1 MRQIIEAL
9 PEKSRV
15 KREYQSSPTKHTIR
29 SRLERVTED
38 LKDLNKFYNIKLSST
53 RQFKLKTYYKEEL
66 DLLKNLE
73 VSFDSYSQDEKIDYL
88 LLKNHLQ
95 RCVDNLN
102 LEGAKNEEPMAL
114 LYFSRGIIELCERR
128 QRMEAMDGK
137 RTAQELSLIR
147 KQVLEMKEKVR
158 KGFKLN
164 KTAAY
169 RTAKIVDE
177 LRNHLKEWFG
187 FYDGYHPLFT
197 WWAGEPYAKVAED
210 LEEYAAL
217 VREKIVG
224 IKPGDEDAII
234 GDPVLRG
241 GLVRD
246 LEREKIP
253 YTPEELLDIADKE
266 FVWCETEMNKA
277 SRELGY
283 GDDWKKAL
291 DYVKDLYVEPGEQD
305 QLVHSLATEAIDYVK
320 KHDLITVPPI
330 CENTWRMFMMSPK
343 KQKTNPFFLGGD
355 DIDVSYPT
363 DTMDHEFKLMILRG
377 NNIHFS
383 RATVFHELIP
393 GHHLHFYMMTRHK
406 PYRRH
411 FWTPF
416 CTEGWAFFWE
426 MILWDKKSF
435 AKSPENKVGM
445 LFWRMHRCARII
457 FSLKFHLGHM
467 TPQECINFLVEKV
480 GHERATAEGEVRR
493 SFNGDYSPLY
503 QAGYMLGGIQLYCLR
518 NELVGEGKMTE
529 KQFHDRIMME
539 NQMPIEFMRALIKE
553 EPLTP
558 DFKSSWRFYD
568 QR

>member
-15 KREYQSSPTKHTIR
+15 KREYQSSPTKDTIR

-73 VSFDSYSQDEKIDYL
+73 ASFDSYSQDEKIDYL

-114 LYFSRGIIELCERR
+114 LSFSRGIIELCERR

-137 RTAQELSLIR
+137 KAAQELSLIG

-164 KTAAY
+164 KTAGY

-177 LRNHLKEWFG
+177 LRNHLEEWFG

-197 WWAGEPYAKVAED
+197 WWAGEPYAKVAKD

-224 IKPGDEDAII
+224 IKPGDEDAIV

-253 YTPEELLDIADKE
+253 YTPEELLDIANKE
-266 FVWCETEMNKA
+266 FVWCETEMKKA
-277 SRELGY
+277 SRDLGY

-320 KHDLITVPPI
+320 KHGLITVPPI

-343 KQKTNPFFLGGD
+343 NQKTNPFFLGGD

-435 AKSPENKVGM
+435 PKSPENKVGM

-457 FSLKFHLGHM
+457 FSLEFHLGHM

-529 KQFHDRIMME
+529 KQFHDRIMTE